1 MHTSPKTY
9 QSEAL
14 RTGRNVHSQL
24 KPDDDDA
31 SEIQI
36 IEEEEEVLVD
46 DFDGQ
51 CCRTYPFNHSKIQ
64 RWQEERKR
72 KEKEKQKKEE
82 EDVKPLPLVQSV
94 KTTASSDKPL
104 ARASNTI
111 TNSSSKT

>member
-1 MHTSPKTY
+1 MNTAQKISP
-9 QSEAL
+9 SEVNKSNW
-14 RTGRNVHSQL
+14 TIPSHL
-24 KPDDDDA
+24 KNEEDDA

-72 KEKEKQKKEE
+72 KEKERKKKEDE
-82 EDVKPLPLVQSV
+82 EVKPLPLVHTI
-94 KTTASSDKPL
+94 KTTIASDKPL
-104 ARASNTI
+104 ARSNI
-111 TNSSSKT
+111 NISR